1 MRFSAL
7 PVHLPLPSAQPLAH
21 CPQFLPPSPS
31 NPPPTGH
38 SLEFL
43 QPSSDIEIDINMVN
57 IELSY
62 LLSDLVIGITPPVF
76 ITKDRK
82 LKNFLTYVKNKA
94 LTRLYDMDGETK
106 LEEEDVKLEESDDD
120 DNHDKDMFN
129 GKSVRFS
136 MVDVMKKGQHF
147 TSKRALNA
155 TMEICA
161 MKNNFDYKLGKS
173 DKKVWYVC
181 YADDDCSRHVRAE
194 GLTCYSYF
202 IIKKYVPDHSCAPS
216 TRNNS
221 VRTASSK
228 TVGTLIMHKYESVKE
243 WPKPNDIIQ
252 FMRND
257 HGVEIS

>member
-1 MRFSAL
+1 M
-7 PVHLPLPSAQPLAH
+7 V
-21 CPQFLPPSPS
+21 C
-31 NPPPTGH
+31 
-38 SLEFL
+38 E
-43 QPSSDIEIDINMVN
+43 DIEIDINMVN